1 MNDTDT
7 NEPVTTTEQIEA
19 LALMAALM
27 GVKVDPETGSK

>member
-1 MNDTDT
+1 MNETQVE
-7 NEPVTTTEQIEA
+7 EPVTETEQVEA